1 MPRWYDLA
9 FRGVARGPVTRRIR
23 TVNSS
28 DWAVRARPPDG
39 LSNVPI
45 DLESHARDLAD
56 TTGNRSLQHVEC
68 PVQERAA
75 LLSRSYPSLRSHD
88 LSRSDLEALASY
100 TELFRVAAGTMIF
113 HEATPGSWMSLVVSG
128 EVEIRKLDAAQ
139 RDRVLAT
146 IGPGN
151 LLGEMAFLDGQTRSA
166 TAIATLSLPDA
177 QRQHI

>member
-1 MPRWYDLA
+1 MHA
-9 FRGVARGPVTRRIR
+9 I
-23 TVNSS
+23 S
-28 DWAVRARPPDG
+28 RPQ
-39 LSNVPI
+39 L
-45 DLESHARDLAD
+45 
-56 TTGNRSLQHVEC
+56 GNRSLQHVEC

-113 HEATPGSWMSLVVSG
+113 HEATPGSWMALVVSG

-166 TAIATLSLPDA
+166 TAIASKDTALLVVTRSAYDEVVRVHPALVGKLLPGLIRVLILRLRRANVKLVD
-177 QRQHI
+177 RQED

>member
-1 MPRWYDLA
+1 MHA
-9 FRGVARGPVTRRIR
+9 ISR
-23 TVNSS
+23 TQ
-28 DWAVRARPPDG
+28 
-39 LSNVPI
+39 
-45 DLESHARDLAD
+45 LE
-56 TTGNRSLQHVEC
+56 NRSLQHVEC

-88 LSRSDLEALASY
+88 LSRSDLETLGSY

-113 HEATPGSWMSLVVSG
+113 HEATPGSWMALVVSG

-166 TAIATLSLPDA
+166 TAISNSTRRRRPASSSSTSMPPVRSTSPRA
-177 QRQHI
+177 RTVRSS